1 VESKDRSHS
10 RLPDEQIA
18 LIEAVTAAN
27 PRTAIIA
34 NVGHAFDTSWE
45 DRAAALLMAWYP
57 GEGFGHAMAQVLAG
71 DREPGGRMPA
81 SIARTEADYPAYAL
95 KPDASGDLN
104 YAEGTRLGYRGM
116 AAPRHT
122 LGAGFGYADI
132 ALTDATAAADGNGG
146 LLVRATLENRS
157 DRAGS
162 DVVQIYRRAPELALA
177 GFAKVHLKPHEKR
190 EVSIAIP
197 RRRLQIWADGW
208 QDIGEP
214 RLFVGRSAGDVAFDL
229 ADRHQ
234 G

>member
-1 VESKDRSHS
+1 MESKDRSHS

-34 NVGHAFDTSWE
+34 NVGHAFDTSS
-45 DRAAALLMAWYP
+45 AALLMALYP

-71 DREPGGRMPA
+71 DREPGGRMPV